1 MKKIFAIFLTAAM
14 LALSLVSCGA
24 KTINYMEEDLTSYVS
39 AGEYKNLTITYPAVD
54 VVTDEDVN
62 EHVVAHISD
71 MGDDVETVTDRAA
84 AMGDV
89 VNIDFVGTI
98 DGEEFDGGSAEGTDL
113 LLGSGS
119 MIDGF
124 EDGIVGMQVEET
136 KTIDVTF
143 PEDYD
148 SEELAGKAAK
158 FAITLNTI
166 YAESLFADTRKELEE
181 ERAEETEARKNQ
193 YAWTAVVNNANFVK
207 YPEKAVQKLAD
218 DLYAYYEMAYYTYI
232 QYGLTLENLGITE
245 EYCTES
251 AESTIKQELV
261 LYAIVKANGYTIT
274 DAEYSAKV
282 AALAAEYDITE
293 DEYTSTY
300 SRQSTETKVYY
311 EKVMAD
317 VLATATFVEE
327 SK

>member
-1 MKKIFAIFLTAAM
+1 MKKSFAILLAAAM

-24 KTINYMEEDLTSYVS
+24 KTMNYMADDLTPYVT

-54 VVTDEDVN
+54 AVTDEDVKD
-62 EHVVAHISD
+62 HVVAHVAD
-71 MGDDVETVTDRAA
+71 MGADIETVTDRAA

-89 VNIDFVGTI
+89 VNIAYVGTI
-98 DGEEFDGGSAEGTDL
+98 DGEEFDGGSDDDTDL

-124 EDGIVGMQVEET
+124 EEGIVGMKPEET

-143 PEDYD
+143 PEDYH
-148 SEELAGKAAK
+148 SEDLAGKAAQ
-158 FAITLNTI
+158 FEITLNAI
-166 YAESLFADTRKELEE
+166 YAESLFDDARRELEAERE
-181 ERAEETEARKNQ
+181 EEIEALKSR
-193 YAWTAVVNNANFVK
+193 YAWTAVVNNANFIK
-207 YPEKAVQKLAD
+207 YPESAVKKLAK
-218 DLYAYYEMAYYTYI
+218 DLYAYYEMVYYQYI

-251 AESTIKQELV
+251 AQGTIKEELV
-261 LYAIVKANGYTIT
+261 LYSIVKANGYTVT
-274 DAEYSAKV
+274 DEEYNAKV
-282 AALAAEYDITE
+282 AALAAEYGTTE
-293 DEYTSTY
+293 AEYKNTY
-300 SRQSTETKVYY
+300 SRQSTETKVYW

-327 SK
+327 

>member
-1 MKKIFAIFLTAAM
+1 MKKSFAILLAAAM
-14 LALSLVSCGA
+14 LALSLVSCGE
-24 KTINYMEEDLTSYVS
+24 KTMNYMAEDLTPYVT
-39 AGEYKNLTITYPAVD
+39 AGEYKNLTVTYPAVD
-54 VVTDEDVN
+54 AVTDEDVN
-62 EHVVAHISD
+62 DHVVEHIAD
-71 MGDDVETVTDRAA
+71 MGDDVETVTGRAA

-89 VNIDFVGTI
+89 VNIDFVGKM
-98 DGEEFDGGSAEGTDL
+98 DGVEFDGGSAEDTDL

-124 EDGIVGMQVEET
+124 EEGIVGMQLEET

-143 PEDYD
+143 PEDYS
-148 SEELAGKAAK
+148 SEDLAGKAAQ
-158 FAITLNTI
+158 FEITLNAI
-166 YAESLFADTRKELEE
+166 YAESLFDDARKELEAARE
-181 ERAEETEARKNQ
+181 EEIEAVKSQ

-207 YPEKAVQKLAD
+207 YPESAVKKLAN
-218 DLYAYYEMAYYTYI
+218 DLYAYYEMAYYQYI

-251 AESTIKQELV
+251 AQSTIKQELV
-261 LYAIVKANGYTIT
+261 LYSIVKANGYTVT
-274 DAEYSAKV
+274 DEEYNAKV
-282 AALAAEYDITE
+282 AALAAEYGVTE
-293 DEYTSTY
+293 AEYTATY

-327 SK
+327 

>member
-1 MKKIFAIFLTAAM
+1 MKKLSAILLAAAM

-24 KTINYMEEDLTSYVS
+24 KTMNYMADDLTPYVT
-39 AGEYKNLTITYPAVD
+39 AGEYKNLTVTYPAVD
-54 VVTDEDVN
+54 AITDEDVN
-62 EHVVAHISD
+62 DHVVAHVAD
-71 MGDDVETVTDRAA
+71 MGDDIETVTGRAA

-89 VNIDFVGTI
+89 VNISYVGTI
-98 DGEEFDGGSAEGTDL
+98 DGEAFDGGSDDDCNL

-124 EDGIVGMQVEET
+124 EEGIVGMQLEET

-148 SEELAGKAAK
+148 TEDLAGKAAK
-158 FAITLNTI
+158 FEITLNTI
-166 YAESLFADTRKELEE
+166 YAESLFDDARKELEAARE
-181 ERAEETEARKNQ
+181 EEIEAVKNQ

-207 YPEKAVQKLAD
+207 YPESAVKKLAD
-218 DLYAYYEMAYYTYI
+218 DLYAYYEMAYYQYI

-245 EYCTES
+245 EYCTET
-251 AESTIKQELV
+251 AQSTIKQELV
-261 LYAIVKANGYTIT
+261 LYSIVKANGYTVT
-274 DAEYSAKV
+274 DEEYNAKV
-282 AALAAEYDITE
+282 TALAAEYGITE
-293 DEYTSTY
+293 AEYTSTY

-327 SK
+327 

>member
-1 MKKIFAIFLTAAM
+1 MKKSFAILLAAAM
-14 LALSLVSCGA
+14 LALSLASCGA
-24 KTINYMEEDLTSYVS
+24 KTMNYMADDLTPYVT

-54 VVTDEDVN
+54 AITDEDVN
-62 EHVVAHISD
+62 DHVVAHVVD

-89 VNIDFVGTI
+89 VNISYVGTI
-98 DGEEFDGGSAEGTDL
+98 DGEAFDGGSDDDCNL

-124 EDGIVGMQVEET
+124 EEGIVGMQFEET

-143 PEDYD
+143 PEDYH
-148 SEELAGKAAK
+148 SEDLAGKAAK
-158 FAITLNTI
+158 FEITLNTI
-166 YAESLFADTRKELEE
+166 YAESLFDDARKELEAERE
-181 ERAEETEARKNQ
+181 EEIEAVKNQ

-207 YPEKAVQKLAD
+207 YPESAVKKLAD
-218 DLYAYYEMAYYTYI
+218 DLYAYYEMAYYQYI

-245 EYCTES
+245 EYCTEV
-251 AESTIKQELV
+251 AQSTIKQELV
-261 LYAIVKANGYTIT
+261 LYSIVKANGYTVT
-274 DAEYSAKV
+274 DEEYNAKV
-282 AALAAEYDITE
+282 TALAAEYGITE
-293 DEYTSTY
+293 AEYTGTY

-327 SK
+327 